1 MMEGQSM
8 EHITPGMLAVSRSG
22 HDKDTLYYIVKA
34 DGRFVWLSDGRLKPV
49 EAPKK
54 KSLRHIQVIRKGTE
68 GQPEHLTDEAVKRII
83 KQYQRK
89 ES

>member
-1 MMEGQSM
+1 MEQ
-8 EHITPGMLAVSRSG
+8 ITSGMLAVSRAG

-34 DGRFVWLSDGRLKPV
+34 DDKFVWLSDGRLKTV

-54 KSLRHIQVIRKGTE
+54 KNLHHIQVIKQGME
-68 GQPEHLTDEAVKRII
+68 QAPEHLTNEAIKRII